1 MEKPH
6 GASPKNREMENR
18 KNKHPFKDI
27 FLSATEMSKFE
38 GTTVCSFVRLFFK
51 YSSVFFILSFGEG
64 KDRQRSSRGDRN
76 PNPRMAP
83 FPESKRRGDV
93 PRVEGF

>member
-1 MEKPH
+1 MELLLRTGKWKTGRINTPLK
-6 GASPKNREMENR
+6 AFSSQLLKCLSLRE
-18 KNKHPFKDI
+18 
-27 FLSATEMSKFE
+27 LL
-38 GTTVCSFVRLFFK
+38 FVRLFFK

-83 FPESKRRGDV
+83 FPESKRRGNV